1 LLTGKVVAVA
11 RDSVHRFSK
20 KVVSEIRIID
30 GLGVEGDA
38 HLGRT
43 VKHRSRVAIDP
54 AQPNLRQVHLIH
66 SELFE
71 EVRAKGF
78 NVYPA
83 DLGENITTVGIDL
96 LALPRGTILRI
107 GDAVELEVTGLRNP
121 CHQIDDF
128 QPGLLSAVL
137 SKGERGEV
145 VRKSGIMTV
154 VKAGGM
160 VKAGDVIQSIYPE
173 KPYLPLERV

>member
-1 LLTGKVVAVA
+1 MLTGKVVAVA
-11 RDSVHRFSK
+11 KDSVHRFSK

-71 EVRAKGF
+71 EARAKGF
-78 NVYPA
+78 IVQ
-83 DLGENITTVGIDL
+83 TMRHRT
-96 LALPRGTILRI
+96 
-107 GDAVELEVTGLRNP
+107 
-121 CHQIDDF
+121 
-128 QPGLLSAVL
+128 SAQQR
-137 SKGERGEV
+137 KRGEV
-145 VRKSGIMTV
+145 MT
-154 VKAGGM
+154 
-160 VKAGDVIQSIYPE
+160 P
-173 KPYLPLERV
+173 PLTQNTEMQLY